1 VLPSGVIALTRR
13 AFGAYSCGRPGRIG
27 SGLPKER
34 CSWSI
39 DSFPALDG
47 DFIASTS
54 PPFPEDLSWEFP
66 WACGYACAV
75 RRLDFASLYNVFDWF
90 SSRGLL

>member
-1 VLPSGVIALTRR
+1 VLRSGVIALTRR

-54 PPFPEDLSWEFP
+54 PLSRRTYLGSSLEP
-66 WACGYACAV
+66 AV
-75 RRLDFASLYNVFDWF
+75 MPVLCDGWISPLYTMFMIDFL
-90 SSRGLL
+90 RGVY